1 MYARLIDFINE
12 NELLFQHNFISKR
25 ENQQNILYLISIL
38 TLLKELK
45 TTKKTVCVFLD
56 FAKAF
61 DTVNHEILL
70 RKLNHYGVRGIALEW
85 FQSYLTNRLQTVK
98 LSQHLSEV
106 QTITGEVSQGS
117 VLSPLLFLI

>member
-1 MYARLIDFINE
+1 MSYCFSTS
-12 NELLFQHNFISKR
+12 FISKK
-25 ENQQNILYLISIL
+25 ENQQNILYLISFL

-61 DTVNHEILL
+61 DTVNHKILL
-70 RKLNHYGVRGIALEW
+70 RKLNQYGVRGITLEW
-85 FQSYLTNRLQTVK
+85 FQSYLTNRLQAVK

-106 QTITGEVSQGS
+106 QTITGEVPQGS

>member
-1 MYARLIDFINE
+1 MKMSYCFSTS
-12 NELLFQHNFISKR
+12 FISKK
-25 ENQQNILYLISIL
+25 ENQQNILYLIFIL
-38 TLLKELK
+38 IKGIENH
-45 TTKKTVCVFLD
+45 KKNVCVFLD

-61 DTVNHEILL
+61 DKVNHEILL

-85 FQSYLTNRLQTVK
+85 FQSYLTNRLQAVK

-106 QTITGEVSQGS
+106 QTITGEVPQGS